1 MSEFQFEEK
10 GKVQPKRPKSTA
22 EPQKTDDPQNLGSQS
37 NRLSVETV
45 TQMQQT
51 VGNSAVQRLL
61 AQRVGE
67 GAAEIEDETA
77 EAIQAKT
84 GGGQE
89 LDEGMAAQA
98 GNVMGQDFSDVRVHT
113 DSKADE
119 LSQNLTAKAFT
130 TGNDIF
136 FKDGTYNPGSSSG
149 QQLIAHELT
158 HVVQQG
164 ASPPAVQGKMMVN
177 DPNDQYESEADA
189 VADMVLSQPEE
200 VVAQRQELEEE
211 EIAQA
216 QEMEEEEL
224 EQG

>member
-1 MSEFQFEEK
+1 
-10 GKVQPKRPKSTA
+10 
-22 EPQKTDDPQNLGSQS
+22 
-37 NRLSVETV
+37 
-45 TQMQQT
+45 
-51 VGNSAVQRLL
+51 
-61 AQRVGE
+61 
-67 GAAEIEDETA
+67 
-77 EAIQAKT
+77 
-84 GGGQE
+84 
-89 LDEGMAAQA
+89 MAAQA

-119 LSQNLTAKAFT
+119 LSQNLSAKAFT

-211 EIAQA
+211 EVAQA